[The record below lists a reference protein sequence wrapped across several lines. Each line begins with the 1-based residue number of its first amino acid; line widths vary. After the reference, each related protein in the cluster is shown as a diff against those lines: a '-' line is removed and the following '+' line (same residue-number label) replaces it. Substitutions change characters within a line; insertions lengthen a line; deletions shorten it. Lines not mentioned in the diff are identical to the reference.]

1 MNNTRGRCA
10 HLKMVLMKTFFC
22 ATSKVGWSLACLLG
36 FKRRPENCSP
46 ASEPTTHIASTMIV
60 KFFVMIGQK
69 IHSVSL
75 NFEMMKLKLI
85 CEQAAFRNVHV
96 ERLKIR
102 LNWNSSMH
110 TLYYFSTSLAGDTLQ
125 SGKKIMI
132 RPQNSAYNLY
142 ENPSWVQILKQI
154 IWNLPESQSL
164 SGCKSHAVGGR

>member
-1 MNNTRGRCA
+1 MKPRLSAWFQAKTWKLLARLWAYHAHSINNDRKIFRYDWT
-10 HLKMVLMKTFFC
+10 
-22 ATSKVGWSLACLLG
+22 
-36 FKRRPENCSP
+36 
-46 ASEPTTHIASTMIV
+46 
-60 KFFVMIGQK
+60 K
-69 IHSVSL
+69 IHPVSL
-75 NFEMMKLKLI
+75 NFEIMKLKLI